1 MWLLRGVYCPHRVDL
16 RLMFNNAYYEA
27 LLEGRYQPRID
38 VQEGE
43 DGQFT
48 ALYEDINGIRITF
61 KDASQNEAFRR
72 CSDLVV
78 EGIREGKIHPFR

>member
-1 MWLLRGVYCPHRVDL
+1 MY
-16 RLMFNNAYYEA
+16 NNRYFEA

-38 VQEGE
+38 VNAVEVGFE
-43 DGQFT
+43 
-48 ALYEDINGIRITF
+48 AVYEDINGNRITY

-72 CSDLVV
+72 CNDLVV